1 MVVLSMMSS
10 CKRGR
15 EKAER
20 PLARDPFYASRAQ
33 VVRLPADGALHR
45 EAAHKKGGLEARNED
60 CYLDIEVED
69 DPEPL
74 PELEP
79 LDELPE
85 LEPPDELPELDP
97 LDELPE
103 LEPLELPELD
113 PDELP
118 ELDPLLEEL
127 PELEPLDEL
136 PELDPLEELPELDP
150 LEKLPELDP
159 LPEEL
164 PELDPLPEELPEL
177 LVDAFA
183 MFKNLIELSNFFG
196 RRSHLRH

>member
-1 MVVLSMMSS
+1 M
-10 CKRGR
+10 
-15 EKAER
+15 
-20 PLARDPFYASRAQ
+20 
-33 VVRLPADGALHR
+33 
-45 EAAHKKGGLEARNED
+45 
-60 CYLDIEVED
+60 DIEVED

-103 LEPLELPELD
+103 LDPLEPPEPD

-118 ELDPLLEEL
+118 ELEPLPEELPEVEPLEEL
-127 PELEPLDEL
+127 PD
-136 PELDPLEELPELDP
+136 LDPLEELPELDP
-150 LEKLPELDP
+150 LEELPDPDP

-183 MFKNLIELSNFFG
+183 MFKNLIELSNFFSVTLLLLIFG
-196 RRSHLRH
+196 LLSSSESLSDMTSSTSAFLPVTVADSTDLPILANNGLLNHRAVLTEVASSANL